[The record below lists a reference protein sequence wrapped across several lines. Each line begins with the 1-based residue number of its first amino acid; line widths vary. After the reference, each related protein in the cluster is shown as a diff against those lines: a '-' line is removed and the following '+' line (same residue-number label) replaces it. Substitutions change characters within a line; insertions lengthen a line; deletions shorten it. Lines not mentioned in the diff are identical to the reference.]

1 MNGHD
6 VVVVGARAAGAS
18 TAMLLARA
26 GLRVA
31 LLDRGRYGSDTLST
45 HGLMRAGVLQL
56 SRWGVLPAVVA
67 AGTPPVR
74 RTTFHY
80 AGHEPVLVSIRPSAG
95 VEALYAP
102 RRFVLDRILVDAAAQ
117 AGVDVLHGTT
127 VTGLLRDGDGA
138 VAGVVASGATGEPIS
153 LPATVTVGADGVRS
167 LVAREV
173 AAPVTRQG
181 RHAGAIL
188 YQYRRGLPASGYEWA
203 YGDRAAAGLIPTN
216 HGETCVFVETSPDRM
231 RGLRRAGVDAA
242 FDAVLAAAGPGL
254 RDRVRSSDAADRMR
268 GWAGMPGHLRR
279 PWGPG
284 WALVGDAG
292 YYKDPITSHGITDAL
307 RDAELLARGL
317 VSVLQDGATYDV
329 ALRDYEATR
338 DRLAGAM
345 LAVTDDVAAFDW
357 DGARA
362 QGLLRRVS
370 SAMSDE
376 VDHLA
381 ALEGLGL
388 PREPRP
394 DQGRPAARA
403 SSLRC

>member
-6 VVVVGARAAGAS
+6 VVVVGARVGGAS

-31 LLDRGRYGSDTLST
+31 LVDRGSYGSDTLST

-56 SRWGVLPAVVA
+56 SRWGVLPGVVS

-80 AGHEPVLVSIRPSAG
+80 ASQEPVQVSIRPSAG

-102 RRFVLDRILVDAAAQ
+102 RRLVLDRLLVDAAAR
-117 AGVDVLHGTT
+117 AGVDVLFGTT
-127 VTGLLRDGDGA
+127 VTGLLRSGDGA
-138 VAGVVASGATGEPIS
+138 VGGVVVSGPSGAAVT
-153 LPATVTVGADGVRS
+153 LPAAVTVGADGVRS
-167 LVAREV
+167 IVAREA
-173 AAPVTRQG
+173 AAPLTRQG
-181 RHAGAIL
+181 RHRGAIL
-188 YQYRRGLPASGYEWA
+188 YQYRRDLPVTGYEWA
-203 YGDRAAAGLIPTN
+203 YGDHAAAGLIPTN
-216 HGETCVFVETSPDRM
+216 DGETCVFVETSPARM
-231 RGLRRAGVDAA
+231 RQLRRAGADAA
-242 FDAVLAAAGPGL
+242 FSAVLAAAGPDL
-254 RDRVRSSDAADRMR
+254 HDRVLSSETSSRLH
-268 GWAGMPGHLRR
+268 GWAGLPGYLRR

-292 YYKDPITSHGITDAL
+292 YYRDPITSHGITDAL

-317 VSVLQDGATYDV
+317 TSVLRDGTAYDE
-329 ALRDYEATR
+329 AMAGYETTR

-345 LAVTDDVAAFDW
+345 LAATDDVAAFDW
-357 DGARA
+357 DVARA

-381 ALEGLGL
+381 ALDD
-388 PREPRP
+388 EPV
-394 DQGRPAARA
+394 DGGTPARRA
-403 SSLRC
+403 SSVRC